1 MSETTLA
8 ITDPLVRGLAC
19 AALEPGL
26 RRVLLF
32 DVAFETLETAVPLFQ
47 SILQTTTD
55 TAVTV
60 VTLPANALDDDLWG
74 TLTPKLSPTGA
85 ESAATSGLAVQWQ
98 DGLLTRNRHSSD
110 LLLVVIPDLSRLS
123 LAAARTCI
131 MLLDTPVAHLQR
143 HGQDDVWRPQLCWLA
158 ACDRERVG
166 RVTPHLLDR
175 FALRLTV
182 PTQKMRHT
190 PADIRTWLE
199 AVERPLPQLDAV
211 NNNRLPAAIGEALQ
225 KAGKNKP
232 ALSTAAVERVLTY
245 LPNPAAGVRRELA
258 LARLGQVQARL
269 DTANEVLTEHVDAA
283 AILIGLRLTA
293 PEAELP
299 VPPPDPGPDPENDP
313 EPTQSDWQD
322 GLSSLADD
330 PMPQPAQTDPG
341 PPVDPGA
348 PETLAPSPLPPG
360 SPYPEDT
367 APVEREL
374 FALRMPLRR
383 YKTAA
388 IARGAVI
395 GVQPAD
401 SLHDLALLPTVLE
414 AALYQKVR
422 QKEQKGENGRFQ
434 IHSTDLRC
442 YRRSPAAEQMLLL
455 LLDYTSLRDCE
466 WQEAL
471 LPHLRWAYVNRASV
485 AIIQVGTAD
494 AADELRA
501 QRVTG
506 NSILTPRI
514 GEALEAQP
522 GRATPLAHGLEVAYQ
537 MLQQAQEHGRALI
550 QHTRFVIITDGRG
563 NVPLAA
569 SHSGHVQMPV
579 NREGIEDALQLAR
592 EFRKLKRVLPIVLD
606 PQPAYHT
613 ELPAELAEALGA
625 AHEVI
630 PLVEEA
636 QPV

>member
-1 MSETTLA
+1 MMSETMLA

-32 DVAFETLETAVPLFQ
+32 DTGFEALETAVPLFQ
-47 SILQTTTD
+47 SMLQTTTG

-60 VTLPANALDDDLWG
+60 VALPANALDDDLWG
-74 TLTPKLSPTGA
+74 SLTPKLSPSGA
-85 ESAATSGLAVQWQ
+85 ESARTSGLAVQWQ
-98 DGLLTRNRHSSD
+98 EGLLTRNRHAAD

-123 LAAARTCI
+123 LAAVRTCI
-131 MLLDTPVAHLQR
+131 MLLDTPVAQLQR
-143 HGQDDVWRPQLCWLA
+143 HGQDDTWRPQLSWLA

-166 RVTPHLLDR
+166 RVSTHLLDR
-175 FALRLTV
+175 FALRLSA
-182 PTQKMRHT
+182 PAQKRRHT
-190 PADIRTWLE
+190 PANIHAWLE
-199 AVERPLPQLDAV
+199 AVKRPLPQLTATEG
-211 NNNRLPAAIGEALQ
+211 NQLPVAITDALQ
-225 KAGKNKP
+225 KATSQEP
-232 ALSTAAVERVLTY
+232 TLTAAAVERILAY
-245 LPNPAAGVRRELA
+245 LETPAAGVRRELA
-258 LARLGQVQARL
+258 LARLSQAQARL
-269 DTANEVLTEHVDAA
+269 GMASDVQVEHVDAA
-283 AILIGLRLTA
+283 AKLIGLA
-293 PEAELP
+293 MPVPEAEPPAPPP
-299 VPPPDPGPDPENDP
+299 VPDPHNDPDPLQPG
-313 EPTQSDWQD
+313 WQD
-322 GLSSLADD
+322 ERSSFADD
-330 PMPQPAQTDPG
+330 PVPQPAQTDPG

-348 PETLAPSPLPPG
+348 PETLAPSPLPD

-367 APVEREL
+367 APIEREL

-395 GVQPAD
+395 GVQPAE

-414 AALYQKVR
+414 AALYKEIR
-422 QKEQKGENGRFQ
+422 QKKQKGGNGRFQ
-434 IHSTDLRC
+434 IHATDLRC

-471 LPHLRWAYVNRASV
+471 LPHLRWAYVNRATV
-485 AIIQVGTAD
+485 AIIQVGHAD
-494 AADELRA
+494 TVDELRA

-514 GEALEAQP
+514 GEALEARP
-522 GRATPLAHGLEVAYQ
+522 GRATPLAHGLDVAYQ
-537 MLQQAQEHGRALI
+537 MLQQAQEHGRVLI
-550 QHTRFVIITDGRG
+550 QHTRFVVITDGRG

-569 SHSGHVQMPV
+569 SHSGQVQMPV

-606 PQPAYHT
+606 PQPAYHA

-625 AHEVI
+625 VHEI
-630 PLVEEA
+630 ILLVEEA
-636 QPV
+636 QLV

>member
-1 MSETTLA
+1 MRETKLA

-26 RRVLLF
+26 RQVLLF
-32 DVAFETLETAVPLFQ
+32 DAGFETFETAVPLFQ
-47 SILQTTTD
+47 SMLQTTTG
-55 TAVTV
+55 TAVAV
-60 VTLPANALDDDLWG
+60 VTLPANALDDDMWG
-74 TLTPKLSPTGA
+74 SLTPKLSPSGV

-98 DGLLTRNRHSSD
+98 EGLLTRNRHAAD

-123 LAAARTCI
+123 LTAARTCI
-131 MLLDTPVAHLQR
+131 ILLDAPVAHLQR
-143 HGQDDVWRPQLCWLA
+143 HGQDAVWQPQLCWLT

-166 RVTPHLLDR
+166 RVSPHLLDR
-175 FALRLTV
+175 FALRLSA
-182 PTQKMRHT
+182 PAQKRQHT
-190 PADIRTWLE
+190 PADIRAWLE
-199 AVERPLPQLDAV
+199 AVKRPLPELDTAD
-211 NNNRLPAAIGEALQ
+211 NNQFPAAITDALQ
-225 KAGKNKP
+225 KANSQKP
-232 ALSTAAVERVLTY
+232 TLTATAVERVLAY
-245 LPNPAAGVRRELA
+245 LPTPAAGVRRELA
-258 LARLGQVQARL
+258 LARLSQAQARL
-269 DTANEVLTEHVDAA
+269 DKAGDVQAEHVDAA
-283 AILIGLRLTA
+283 AKLIGLALPA
-293 PEAELP
+293 PEAEPPVLP
-299 VPPPDPGPDPENDP
+299 SDP
-313 EPTQSDWQD
+313 EPDSKNEPEPLQSDWQD
-322 GLSSLADD
+322 DLSSLDD
-330 PMPQPAQTDPG
+330 NPAPQSAQTDLG
-341 PPVDPGA
+341 PPVDPGE
-348 PETLAPSPLPPG
+348 PEILAPSPLPN

-374 FALRMPLRR
+374 FSLRMPLRR

-395 GVQPAD
+395 GIQPAD

-422 QKEQKGENGRFQ
+422 QKEQKGENGRLQ
-434 IHSTDLRC
+434 IRPTDLRC

-471 LPHLRWAYVNRASV
+471 LPHLRWAYINRASV
-485 AIIQVGTAD
+485 AIIQVGHAD
-494 AADELRA
+494 AVDELRA

-514 GEALEAQP
+514 GEALEARP
-522 GRATPLAHGLEVAYQ
+522 GRATPLAHGLEMTYQ

-569 SHSGHVQMPV
+569 SHSGQVQMPV
-579 NREGIEDALQLAR
+579 NREGIEGALQLAR

-606 PQPAYHT
+606 PRPAYHA

-625 AHEVI
+625 AYEEI
-630 PLVEEA
+630 PLVKEA

>member
-1 MSETTLA
+1 MSETTLT

-32 DVAFETLETAVPLFQ
+32 DASFETLETAVPLFQ
-47 SILQTTTD
+47 TMLQTTTS

-74 TLTPKLSPTGA
+74 SLTPKLSPAGE
-85 ESAATSGLAVQWQ
+85 ESAATSGLVVQWQ
-98 DGLLTRNRHSSD
+98 EGLLTRNRHAAD

-131 MLLDTPVAHLQR
+131 MLLDAPVAHLQR
-143 HGQDDVWRPQLCWLA
+143 HSQDDAWQPQLCWLA

-166 RVTPHLLDR
+166 RVSPHLLDR
-175 FALRLTV
+175 FALRLSA
-182 PTQKMRHT
+182 PAQKPRHT
-190 PADIRTWLE
+190 PDDIHAWLE
-199 AVERPLPQLDAV
+199 SVKRPLPQLDATDG
-211 NNNRLPAAIGEALQ
+211 NQLPAAITDALQ
-225 KAGKNKP
+225 KANSQK
-232 ALSTAAVERVLTY
+232 LSLSMAAVARVLAY
-245 LPNPAAGVRRELA
+245 LPTPAAGVRRELA
-258 LARLGQVQARL
+258 LARLSQAQARL
-269 DTANEVLTEHVDAA
+269 DMAGEVQAGHVDAA
-283 AILIGLRLTA
+283 AKLIGLTLPA
-293 PEAELP
+293 PEAEP
-299 VPPPDPGPDPENDP
+299 PAPPPEP
-313 EPTQSDWQD
+313 EPNPRNDAEPPPSDWQD
-322 GLSSLADD
+322 DLSTLGDD
-330 PMPQPAQTDPG
+330 PVPQLTQTDPG
-341 PPVDPGA
+341 PPVDPGE
-348 PETLAPSPLPPG
+348 PETLAPSPLSD

-367 APVEREL
+367 APIEREL

-414 AALYQKVR
+414 AALYKKIRQQKR
-422 QKEQKGENGRFQ
+422 QGENGRLQ
-434 IHSTDLRC
+434 IHPTDLRC
-442 YRRSPAAEQMLLL
+442 YRRNPAAEQMLLV

-485 AIIQVGTAD
+485 AIIQVGHAD

-514 GEALEAQP
+514 GEALEARP
-522 GRATPLAHGLEVAYQ
+522 GRATPLAHGLEMAYQ

-569 SHSGHVQMPV
+569 SYSGQVQMPV

-592 EFRKLKRVLPIVLD
+592 EFRKLKRALPIVLD
-606 PQPAYHT
+606 PQPPYHA

-625 AHEVI
+625 IYKII
-630 PLVEEA
+630 PLVKEA
-636 QPV
+636 QLV

>member
-1 MSETTLA
+1 MMNETTLST
-8 ITDPLVRGLAC
+8 TDPLVRGLAC

-32 DVAFETLETAVPLFQ
+32 DASFETLETAVPLFQ
-47 SILQTTTD
+47 SMLQTTTD

-74 TLTPKLSPTGA
+74 SLTPKLSPADA
-85 ESAATSGLAVQWQ
+85 ESVTTSGLAVEWQ
-98 DGLLTRNRHSSD
+98 EGLLTRNRHAAD

-131 MLLDTPVAHLQR
+131 MLLDTPVADLQR
-143 HGQDDVWRPQLCWLA
+143 HGQDDAWWPQLCWLA

-166 RVTPHLLDR
+166 RVSPHLLDR
-175 FALRLTV
+175 FALRLTA
-182 PTQKMRHT
+182 PTNKLRHT
-190 PADIRTWLE
+190 PADIHAWLE
-199 AVERPLPQLDAV
+199 TVKRPLPQLDAADSYQ
-211 NNNRLPAAIGEALQ
+211 LPAAITDALQ
-225 KAGKNKP
+225 KATSQEP
-232 ALSTAAVERVLTY
+232 TLTAAAVERILVY
-245 LPNPAAGVRRELA
+245 LETPAAGVRRELA
-258 LARLGQVQARL
+258 LARLSQAQARL
-269 DTANEVLTEHVDAA
+269 GMVSNVQVEHVDAA
-283 AILIGLRLTA
+283 AKLIGLA
-293 PEAELP
+293 MPVPEAEPPAPPP
-299 VPPPDPGPDPENDP
+299 VPDPHNDPDPPQPG
-313 EPTQSDWQD
+313 WQD
-322 GLSSLADD
+322 EISSFADD
-330 PMPQPAQTDPG
+330 PVPQPAQTDPG

-348 PETLAPSPLPPG
+348 PETLAPSPLPD

-367 APVEREL
+367 APIEREL

-414 AALYQKVR
+414 AALYKKIR
-422 QKEQKGENGRFQ
+422 QKEQKGENGRLH
-434 IHSTDLRC
+434 IHPTDLRC

-485 AIIQVGTAD
+485 AIIQVGHAD
-494 AADELRA
+494 SVDELRA

-522 GRATPLAHGLEVAYQ
+522 GRATPLAHGLEMAYQ

-569 SHSGHVQMPV
+569 SHSGQVQMPV
-579 NREGIEDALQLAR
+579 NREGIEDALQLAQ
-592 EFRKLKRVLPIVLD
+592 ELQKFKRVDIFVLD
-606 PQPAYHT
+606 PQPQQHA
-613 ELPAELAEALGA
+613 ELPGALANFLQGMIER
-625 AHEVI
+625 I
-630 PLVEEA
+630 PSAVKFA
-636 QPV
+636 V

>member
-8 ITDPLVRGLAC
+8 ITDPLVRGLVC

-26 RRVLLF
+26 RQVLLF
-32 DVAFETLETAVPLFQ
+32 DAGFETLETAVPLFQ
-47 SILQTTTD
+47 AMLQTTTS
-55 TAVTV
+55 TGVAV

-74 TLTPKLSPTGA
+74 SLTPKLSSADAG
-85 ESAATSGLAVQWQ
+85 SAATEGLSVQWRE
-98 DGLLTRNRHSSD
+98 GLLTRNRHATD

-123 LAAARTCI
+123 LVAARTCI

-143 HGQDDVWRPQLCWLA
+143 HGQDAVWQPQLCWLA

-166 RVTPHLLDR
+166 RVSPHLLDR
-175 FALRLTV
+175 FALRLSA
-182 PTQKMRHT
+182 PAQKHRHT
-190 PADIRTWLE
+190 PADIHAWLTARE
-199 AVERPLPQLDAV
+199 QSLPELDGTV
-211 NNNRLPAAIGEALQ
+211 VNRLPVTIITTLQ
-225 KAGKNKP
+225 KAVGQQP
-232 ALSTAAVERVLTY
+232 ALSTAAVERVLAY
-245 LPNPAAGVRRELA
+245 LPIPANGMRRELA
-258 LARLGQVQARL
+258 LARLSQAQARL
-269 DTANEVLTEHVDAA
+269 EMVGEARAEHVDEAA
-283 AILIGLRLTA
+283 KLIGLALPLPEEA
-293 PEAELP
+293 PLAP
-299 VPPPDPGPDPENDP
+299 TDPPLEPGNEP
-313 EPTQSDWQD
+313 EPPHSDWHD
-322 GLSSLADD
+322 ELSSLDD
-330 PMPQPAQTDPG
+330 NPRPQPLSDPG
-341 PPVDPGA
+341 PPIDPGA
-348 PETLAPSPLPPG
+348 PETLAPSPLPD

-374 FALRMPLRR
+374 FALRLPLRR
-383 YKTAA
+383 YQLAVTT
-388 IARGAVI
+388 RGAVI

-414 AALYQKVR
+414 AALYKKIR
-422 QKEQKGENGRFQ
+422 QKEQKGENGRLQ
-434 IHSTDLRC
+434 IYPTDLRG

-471 LPHLRWAYVNRASV
+471 LPHLRWAYINRASV
-485 AIIQVGTAD
+485 AIIQVGHAD

-514 GEALEAQP
+514 GEALEARP
-522 GRATPLAHGLEVAYQ
+522 GRATPLAHGLEMAYQ

-550 QHTRFVIITDGRG
+550 QHTRFVVITDGRG

-569 SHSGHVQMPV
+569 SHSGQVQMPV

-606 PQPAYHT
+606 PQPAYHA

-625 AHEVI
+625 AYEEI
-630 PLVEEA
+630 PLVKEA